1 VIAAGIAL
9 ALLVAVA
16 FAASGSARAGTA
28 PERRLPSTARPNP
41 VAPPTSDLSAA
52 IKELVARARRS
63 QDPAEVLRFAAQA
76 EAAGYPET
84 GAVLREYAADLRRR
98 QAGATSVNAG
108 IQPGAAKGLPS
119 PVPEASAEAWAAFV
133 KLMRSH
139 PVGAVGPEGHLGTF
153 QLGLARLADLGFVTN
168 LRKEAKGGAEV
179 IAADWVSPYTRE
191 AFLADAALQYR
202 AFVKSIVDHRKQ
214 ILAKHAGDLGKVLAG
229 RAATLSGLLA
239 VAKQAGMRG
248 LATWVGS
255 NADSSKYPNT
265 TRTFLVASGV
275 F

>member
-1 VIAAGIAL
+1 MIAAGIAL

-16 FAASGSARAGTA
+16 FAASGSARAAA
-28 PERRLPSTARPNP
+28 PARRLPSAARPNP

-98 QAGATSVNAG
+98 QAGATSVHPAV
-108 IQPGAAKGLPS
+108 QPGAAKGLPS
-119 PVPEASAEAWAAFV
+119 PILEASAEAWAAFV

-153 QLGLARLADLGFVTN
+153 QLGLPRLADLGFVTN

-179 IAADWVSPYTRE
+179 VAADWVSPYTRE
-191 AFLADAALQYR
+191 AFLTDAALQYR
-202 AFVKSIVDHRKQ
+202 AFVKSILDHRKQ
-214 ILAKHAGDLGKVLAG
+214 ILAKHAGDLGKVFAG

-248 LATWVGS
+248 LATWVAS

-265 TRTFLVASGV
+265 TRTFLVAAGV